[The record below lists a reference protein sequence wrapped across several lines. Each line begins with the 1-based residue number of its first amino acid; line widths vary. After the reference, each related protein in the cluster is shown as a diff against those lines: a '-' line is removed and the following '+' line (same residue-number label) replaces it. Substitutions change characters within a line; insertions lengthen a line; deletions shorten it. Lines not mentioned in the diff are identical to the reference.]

1 MMRPL
6 SRLVPEP
13 SRCNHERTHEPKNGS
28 FNYGEPQHKTQ
39 NRAVLA
45 SAPSGS
51 ASLRRLTAPPCAP
64 SLANYE
70 TNVFYWP
77 VKAQFSQKGERQN
90 MSCSRRWQNLHGTG
104 SGDAGESLDGNESIF
119 SQRTHPFEPLLDDVQ
134 VAKLLGLHQK
144 TVQKLARSGDI
155 PAIHI
160 GRYWRFRAS
169 SLQKWLDVKFSGQ
182 PLTKEIF

>member
-1 MMRPL
+1 
-6 SRLVPEP
+6 
-13 SRCNHERTHEPKNGS
+13 
-28 FNYGEPQHKTQ
+28 
-39 NRAVLA
+39 
-45 SAPSGS
+45 
-51 ASLRRLTAPPCAP
+51 
-64 SLANYE
+64 
-70 TNVFYWP
+70 
-77 VKAQFSQKGERQN
+77 
-90 MSCSRRWQNLHGTG
+90 MSCSRRWQNLDGTG
-104 SGDAGESLDGNESIF
+104 AGDASESLDGNESIF

-155 PAIHI
+155 PAIQI